1 MVHHVSRIHP
11 HPSSPEDRRRRR
23 QHLQLQ
29 FLRADLTI
37 SVWGD
42 NILIGWMSRYDA
54 SAPGEGQHTVERS
67 WFGYAESP
75 FQRIRISFV
84 YNLLGMCKGLHLL
97 RTVVLVW
104 DWADLWA
111 GAQLLRWA
119 HYDCMHEPYASI
131 YCTSKAANS
140 ASTQQRNGHKV
151 SGIYWHGYHVAPMLC
166 ARAGIEKILAAE
178 GVLGLGP
185 ELKHLNLNS
194 QV

>member
-1 MVHHVSRIHP
+1 MLRTRPGSCASTPSTSLVQRILSKDAEGQFWLAAESEWPSGVKRWETLLKHPGHIVRLFSGYPPRCTLRAVVRTLNMVHHVSRIHP

-54 SAPGEGQHTVERS
+54 SASGEGQDTVERC

-84 YNLLGMCKGLHLL
+84 YNLLGMCKGLHLV

-104 DWADLWA
+104 DWGWFVS
-111 GAQLLRWA
+111 R
-119 HYDCMHEPYASI
+119 CS
-131 YCTSKAANS
+131 AA
-140 ASTQQRNGHKV
+140 
-151 SGIYWHGYHVAPMLC
+151 
-166 ARAGIEKILAAE
+166 
-178 GVLGLGP
+178 
-185 ELKHLNLNS
+185 
-194 QV
+194 